1 MNMSNNE
8 DEIEYFTNQDIWGD
22 VSIDLAFREKAQNH
36 RSSIGLSGYSVCDDQ
51 FSELSYAHIQAVVD
65 KIALQLL
72 FFGLK
77 AGDVMAVQLP
87 NSIET
92 QILYLACWQKG
103 IVVAPLPALWR
114 EYDVKQALIR
124 ISPEAYICPILHDG
138 FNYTDLMYQIG
149 FDISSIKLLFS
160 VGGNPIDGC
169 ISLDEF
175 FAHRPTHDVN
185 LLKPDDYPVVD
196 ANSTCLISFA
206 KDDNDKE
213 APFYHSH
220 NQLIAAT
227 KIFNSL
233 AKPVLKNQITSP
245 FPPTSMAVC
254 ALTIISWVLSDAKLT
269 CYDGLMATEFQNIDI
284 KDAIIY
290 LPAAFD
296 EPKLIEALFEQGL
309 NKLVFIDK
317 INAPAAR
324 RQIRN
329 NILDVTV
336 LGEYAFIPQLRNA
349 LDTQIQAKTY
359 KYRLVNNVKD
369 EVVLG
374 QYRDH
379 TQQKKW
385 QISCSFL
392 PTNIVKTEGK
402 FNSNIEYATRSTNQK
417 LDVGNMTLSYADI
430 ERELLGFHGVE
441 DAAVLA
447 IQDKL
452 LGHRPV
458 IAIVPKVG
466 AVILHHELVEFLK
479 NKQIAAYKIPHEL
492 YKIPNIPCDHNNNII
507 RLTSKQ
513 ALLKLVGPQKTGGG
527 DGLLAVQQELAAL
540 LADSG

>member
-1 MNMSNNE
+1 MNMLNNE
-8 DEIEYFTNQDIWGD
+8 DEIEHFTKQNIWGD
-22 VSIDLAFREKAQNH
+22 MSIDLAFREKAQNY
-36 RSSIGLSGYSVCDDQ
+36 RSSIGLSGYSVCEDQ

-87 NSIET
+87 NSIES

-124 ISPEAYICPILHDG
+124 ISPEAYVCPILHDG

-175 FAHRPTHDVN
+175 FAHRPEHDVN

-213 APFYHSH
+213 TPFYHSH
-220 NQLIAAT
+220 NQLIAAAN
-227 KIFNSL
+227 IFNSL
-233 AKPVLKNQITSP
+233 AKPAKKNQITSP

-254 ALTIISWVLSDAKLT
+254 ALTIISWVLSDASLT

-284 KDAIIY
+284 KDAIIF
-290 LPAAFD
+290 LPATFD

-349 LDTQIQAKTY
+349 LDTQIQAKSY
-359 KYRLVNNVKD
+359 KYTLVNNVKD
-369 EVVLG
+369 EVSLG

-379 TQQKKW
+379 TRQKKW

-402 FNSNIEYATRSTNQK
+402 YNSDIEYATRLTDQK

-447 IQDKL
+447 IEDKL
-452 LGHRPV
+452 LGHKPV

-479 NKQIAAYKIPHEL
+479 NKKIAAYKIPHEL

-513 ALLKLVGPQKTGGG
+513 ALLKLVGPQKSNNG

-540 LADSG
+540 LADSR